1 MLFSCLHDQSAEL
14 LELLDVHNL
23 LMSKVQLVNVQKQ
36 PEKMLRWMNMYN
48 IKHRNLLR
56 MGINLPRMGFG
67 RGRVTFTVEFSLLG
81 LIMHKTNHFLHQV
94 V

>member
-1 MLFSCLHDQSAEL
+1 MFSCFYDQSAEL

-36 PEKMLRWMNMYN
+36 PEKLLQLMNTCN
-48 IKHRNLLR
+48 IKHGNLLR
-56 MGINLPRMGFG
+56 MGINLPKMGIG
-67 RGRVTFTVEFSLLG
+67 RGRVTVTVEFSLLV